1 MRGKMRGKT
10 MQSYNH
16 YYESKLKE
24 MLHDNI
30 ERVTES
36 LAGGYGVVDF
46 AQYKFLVGQ
55 ITGLKAAI
63 ELCDEAKDL
72 ADKALR

>member
-1 MRGKMRGKT
+1 
-10 MQSYNH
+10 
-16 YYESKLKE
+16 